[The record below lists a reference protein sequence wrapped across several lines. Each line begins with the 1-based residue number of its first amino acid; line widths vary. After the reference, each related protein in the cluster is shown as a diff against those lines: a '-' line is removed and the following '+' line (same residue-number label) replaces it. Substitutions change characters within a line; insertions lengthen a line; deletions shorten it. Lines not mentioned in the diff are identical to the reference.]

1 MLKTIERKPDLEA
14 NRLAMCAL
22 GRIFREV
29 PADCEE
35 VRLSV
40 RRIYIDNS
48 YTLTGFIYFGE
59 GRVWQRFE
67 AQRDQVAIC
76 QEALKAAAQLNGWAM
91 EERPSKRSS
100 LEFLYTF
107 RRAQGAYE
115 YRLESWA
122 ADTLERRRKDQ
133 RFGEIFEK
141 QLEASN
147 V

>member
-22 GRIFREV
+22 GHIFREV
-29 PADCEE
+29 PEGCEE

-40 RRIYIDNS
+40 RVIYDNKS

-76 QEALKAAAQLNGWAM
+76 QEALKAAAQPLSRAM
-91 EERPSKRSS
+91 EERPARRSS

-107 RRAQGAYE
+107 RRATGAYE
-115 YRLESWA
+115 YRLESWG

-133 RFGEIFEK
+133 RFGEMFEK
-141 QLEASN
+141 QLEAR
-147 V
+147 

>member
-1 MLKTIERKPDLEA
+1 MRDIERKHDLEA

-29 PADCEE
+29 PQGCEE

-40 RRIYIDNS
+40 RVLYDNKS
-48 YTLTGFIYFGE
+48 YTLTGFLYFGE

-67 AQRDQVAIC
+67 AQRAQVALC

-91 EERPSKRSS
+91 EERPSRRSS

-107 RRAQGAYE
+107 RRARGAYE

-122 ADTLERRRKDQ
+122 ADTLEQRRKDK
-133 RFGEIFEK
+133 RFGEMFEK

-147 V
+147 ER